1 MLMKRKLVYYKK
13 QIKLIFSRLQELE
26 SGKYCKFCAYDDD
39 HYHTCKLYRKYGI
52 DHTKLLC
59 AQDIYKNMRD
69 NLINKKYMYV
79 VEENNTVQRE
89 RSNIS

>member
-1 MLMKRKLVYYKK
+1 MKRKLVYYKK

-39 HYHTCKLYRKYGI
+39 HTCKLYRKYGI

-59 AQDIYKNMRD
+59 AQDIYYKNRRD
-69 NLINKKYMYV
+69 DLNKKYMYV
-79 VEENNTVQRE
+79 AKENNTVQRE